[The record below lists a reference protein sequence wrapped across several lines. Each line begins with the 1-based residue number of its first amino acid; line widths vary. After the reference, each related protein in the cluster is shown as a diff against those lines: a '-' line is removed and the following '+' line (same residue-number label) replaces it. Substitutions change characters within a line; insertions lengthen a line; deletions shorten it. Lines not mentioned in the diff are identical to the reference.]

1 MRIAFVASDL
11 GPASGGVGAMAVDLA
26 RALGEVGVEVALHCV
41 GAVPE
46 RAAGL
51 DVRSHAPAW
60 PSRLARSPFLQR
72 ALADQEA
79 DVVHAHGLWQLPLG
93 YAAAAALQQ
102 GVPLVISPH
111 GMLASWAL
119 ARSRGAKLLARVF
132 LHPRALRRAAGYHA
146 ASGQEAGDIRA
157 FAASAPICE
166 APFGVRLQSAA
177 EREAAGVELR
187 ARLPELEGRRV
198 LLFYSRFHPVK
209 GIVELLDS
217 FVGLSRARPS
227 WHLLAIGQPE
237 EYSVEQLE
245 TRVAQLGL
253 RGRVT
258 VIDGTRLPAPYPV
271 ADLFVLPSRHESF
284 GAVVAEALVS
294 GVPVVTTTGTP
305 WAPLEQAGVGRCVD
319 VSELRSVLGAM
330 MSQSSQELAAM
341 GARGREWVL
350 SQRSWRDT
358 ATALLGFYEQL
369 GAFERGDPGS
379 GSRATVATSG
389 R

>member
-1 MRIAFVASDL
+1 MASDL

-26 RALGEVGVEVALHCV
+26 RALGEVGVEVALHCI
-41 GAVPE
+41 GAAPE

-51 DVRSHAPAW
+51 NVHTHAPAW
-60 PSRLARSPFLQR
+60 PSRLARSLSLQR
-72 ALADQEA
+72 ALAEQEV
-79 DVVHAHGLWQLPLG
+79 DVIHAHGLWQLPLA
-93 YAAAAALQQ
+93 YAAAAASQQ
-102 GVPLVISPH
+102 SIPLVISPH

-119 ARSRGAKLLARVF
+119 ARSRGAKLMARAF
-132 LHPRALRRAAGYHA
+132 LHPMALRRAAGYHA
-146 ASGQEAGDIRA
+146 ASEQEAGDIRA
-157 FAASAPICE
+157 FAAIAPICE
-166 APFGVRLQSAA
+166 APFGVRLPSAA

-209 GIVELLDS
+209 GIIELLDS
-217 FVGLSRARPS
+217 FVGLSRAHPS

-253 RGRVT
+253 RERVT

-319 VSELRSVLGAM
+319 LEQLPAALSAWMDWPPSA
-330 MSQSSQELAAM
+330 LADL
-341 GARGREWVL
+341 GARGRIWVL
-350 SQRSWRDT
+350 EARDWQ
-358 ATALLGFYEQL
+358 AAASSISSFYRRL
-369 GAFERGDPGS
+369 STR
-379 GSRATVATSG
+379 
-389 R
+389 